1 MLQDW
6 LKREKLRGRPVNSPD
21 WLPSGKVWPTGEF
34 SLGYVRGKVDSR
46 LDDRPAGFMRPDDV
60 FTPDGQEVDRAKPL
74 DLSDA
79 PNSTNRP
86 RRGLKGITGYGQN
99 MVKSFGALVRQQYP
113 HHRVTFG
120 TLTLPTLDIE
130 RRRQIV
136 ERWSDFV
143 RESLRWLSRK
153 LMNKGLPPIVC
164 SVTEVQPKRLRSSG
178 EGYLHLHLVWL
189 NIPAR
194 SGNWAVDVEDWNAFS
209 HRLLCRLLGAE
220 DVGRVNTDVKP
231 VTGEV
236 TRYLAKYM
244 SKGRQQLAEA
254 MQDWGEGVSPS
265 TWWNMTK
272 PARDWVKSHTVSGP
286 VVGELL
292 DTLLQWGWANDPG
305 ALFAFLR
312 QIELEYD
319 GRLVN
324 VGWRGRLHPEVY
336 EDLTGLLKCA

>member
-34 SLGYVRGKVDSR
+34 SVGYVRSKVDSR
-46 LDDRPAGFMRPDDV
+46 LDDRPAGFMRRDDV
-60 FTPDGQEVDRAKPL
+60 FTPDGQEIDRAKPL

-86 RRGLKGITGYGQN
+86 KRGLKGITGYGRN
-99 MVKSFGALVRQQYP
+99 MVKSFGALVKREYP
-113 HHRVTFG
+113 HHRVTFA
-120 TLTLPTLDIE
+120 TLTLPGLTDE
-130 RRRQIV
+130 QRQRV
-136 ERWSDFV
+136 VARWADLV
-143 RESLRWLSRK
+143 RETLRWLSRRCSS
-153 LMNKGLPPIVC
+153 KGIPPIVC
-164 SVTEVQPKRLRSSG
+164 SVSEIQPKRLKESG
-178 EGYLHLHLVWL
+178 KGYLHLHAVWL
-189 NIPAR
+189 NHPGR
-194 SGNWAVDVEDWNAFS
+194 KGNWTVDVEEWNAWS
-209 HRLLCRLLGAE
+209 YKLLCRLVGASRLR
-220 DVGRVNTDVKP
+220 RVNTDVKS
-231 VTGEV
+231 VSGDV

-244 SKGRQQLAEA
+244 SKGRQQLSEA
-254 MQDWGEGVSPS
+254 QKDWGEGATPH

-272 PARDWVKSHTVSGP
+272 PARDWVKAHTVSGS
-286 VVGELL
+286 VVGEIL

-324 VGWRGRLHPEVY
+324 VGWRGRLHPQVY
-336 EDLTGLLKCA
+336 EDLTDLLKCD